1 MATEDI
7 VGGLFGINPA
17 MYQQQQQK
25 QVFDR
30 AVALQNLDP
39 FQQAAVGYQ
48 QAGYNLAGALGG
60 ALGGVDPQ
68 LQRISA
74 LNAISKQIDQSNP
87 ESIMN
92 GAKMLADAGFTQEA
106 LGLAQYARKANSE
119 LALAKQ
125 RMNEGRAATTTKDIQ
140 NAEYAAN
147 LRVVLGELE
156 SGPQT
161 ADTPRQIAL
170 IKARLEALPQQKEAS
185 TTTDAIKNAE
195 YSANILVEL
204 DKLKSGPQTADTPRQ
219 IALLEARL
227 KSLPQP
233 KDAAVSTN
241 IQDSVEIGRLV
252 GEIDKLNKFPE
263 GSKDLTKIK
272 QLEAQLRSLTKNT
285 KQGEFAQILED
296 AGYIPGS
303 EDYINKM
310 KEFVNLKLAEKP
322 ETNTEAMKNA
332 ISFADLSPYKKGTP
346 EYNEVLSNKFKELTG
361 KAAAADKANIAEIGV
376 SPKGDAVY
384 FDKNTDQQFI
394 VKIEGDKTVRV
405 PYAGSVNRATSNV
418 SATATSAGSKV
429 NAYVPASETAQ
440 QDFIKSATAERATLR
455 NAPDTIANIEAAKQ
469 LIPTASTFMG
479 KGGEPLL
486 AAASFLNNRLGF
498 SISTKGVT
506 DATVLRTR
514 LFEGILDNLKKLD
527 SQPSQEQQRVL
538 SEALGNLGTDPAA
551 LEQILD
557 RISETVRARVERY
570 NTDVT
575 EAEGR
580 GVKFPFIPQLKLP
593 PRKAK
598 LADGA
603 ALIPTGK
610 SAAAAIPQGAI
621 DALKAG
627 QGTDAQFDEQFGAGA
642 AKRVRG
648 AK

>member
-1 MATEDI
+1 MAEDI
-7 VGGLFGINPA
+7 VGGLFGVNPD
-17 MYQQQQQK
+17 MYQQQQQQ
-25 QVFDR
+25 QVFNR

-39 FQQAAVGYQ
+39 FQQASVGLQ

-60 ALGGVDPQ
+60 AMGGVDPQ

-87 ESIMN
+87 ESMLQ
-92 GAKMLADAGFTQEA
+92 GARLLADAGFTQEA

-125 RMNEGRAATTTKDIQ
+125 RMDEGRAAAIPKDIQ
-140 NAEYAAN
+140 IAEYAAN
-147 LRVVLGELE
+147 LRVVLGEL
-156 SGPQT
+156 
-161 ADTPRQIAL
+161 
-170 IKARLEALPQQKEAS
+170 
-185 TTTDAIKNAE
+185 
-195 YSANILVEL
+195 
-204 DKLKSGPQTADTPRQ
+204 KSGPQNPDTAKQ

-227 KSLPQP
+227 EGLPQQ
-233 KDAAVSTN
+233 KEAAVSTN
-241 IQDSVEIGRLV
+241 IQDSLEIGRLV
-252 GEIDKLNKFPE
+252 GEIDKLNKSPE

-272 QLEAQLRSLTKNT
+272 QLEAQLGSLTKNT
-285 KQGEFAQILED
+285 KQGEFAQILQD

-303 EDYINKM
+303 QDYKDKM

-322 ETNTEAMKNA
+322 ETKTEAMKNA
-332 ISFADLSPYKKGTP
+332 IAFADLSPYKKDTP
-346 EYNEVLSNKFKELTG
+346 EYNEVLSNKFKELTAKPD
-361 KAAAADKANIAEIGV
+361 KAESKSDFEKLLDASGLSEEEKQDMRKAKLAKETAKPADKQE
-376 SPKGDAVY
+376 SKSDFEKLLDASGLSE
-384 FDKNTDQQFI
+384 DEKQKLRQAKLAKETTSTPGAS
-394 VKIEGDKTVRV
+394 VKVDVQ
-405 PYAGSVNRATSNV
+405 
-418 SATATSAGSKV
+418 
-429 NAYVPASETAQ
+429 AYTPASVTAQ
-440 QDFIKSATAERATLR
+440 QDFIKSATTERTALR

-603 ALIPTGK
+603 AQIPTGK
-610 SAAAAIPQGAI
+610 PAATATPMYATNGKERIMS
-621 DALKAG
+621 
-627 QGTDAQFDEQFGAGA
+627 TDGG
-642 AKRVRG
+642 KTWSPVR
-648 AK
+648 